1 MLNYEYNQTAYLGK
15 VRYIFYK
22 NSASNSLERLQSD
35 EYHPFG
41 LRKSRSLVY
50 LNNNIQWKG
59 DIVRTRA
66 I

>member
-22 NSASNSLERLQSD
+22 NSASNSLEHLQSD

-41 LRKSRSLVY
+41 LRKSRSLVS
-50 LNNNIQWKG
+50 LNNKYPTER
-59 DIVRTRA
+59 DLVRTRA